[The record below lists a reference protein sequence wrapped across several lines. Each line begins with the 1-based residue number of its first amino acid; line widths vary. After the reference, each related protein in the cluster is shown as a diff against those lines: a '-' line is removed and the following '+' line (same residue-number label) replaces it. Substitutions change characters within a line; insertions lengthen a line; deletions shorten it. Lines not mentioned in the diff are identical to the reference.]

1 MAIELYLTECTA
13 VLPARDSR
21 TRNLESWWGGDLVDW
36 GGGGESRQVRGSGDH
51 RGLVQQGDAPQP
63 ASGRGYPGTEFCV
76 DIVVKGRKTE
86 VPERFRK
93 HVAEK
98 LKLEKI
104 QKLDGKVIS
113 LDVEVSKE
121 HNPRQADRSDRVEIT
136 LHSRGP
142 VIRAEAAAA
151 DPYAALD
158 LATGKL
164 EARLRK
170 QHEKRHNRRG
180 NGRISASE
188 VADVVPGV
196 AELNANGRPLVE
208 EAPESIP
215 TTRIGS
221 IEVQGEGPLVVREK
235 IHTAAPM
242 TLDQALYEM
251 ELVGHDFYLFVD
263 SETKQPSVVYR
274 RHAYDYGVI
283 HLETDPLA
291 GSEAGGAGGALG
303 G

>member
-1 MAIELYLTECTA
+1 MGLRSCRLGRRRSKSPSPSSGETA
-13 VLPARDSR
+13 GA
-21 TRNLESWWGGDLVDW
+21 GAK
-36 GGGGESRQVRGSGDH
+36 
-51 RGLVQQGDAPQP
+51 GDAPRP
-63 ASGRGYPGTEFCV
+63 RSRAGDPGTEFCV

-121 HNPRQADRSDRVEIT
+121 PNPRQADRSDRVEIT

-142 VIRAEAAAA
+142 VIRAEASAA

-158 LATGKL
+158 LASDKL

-170 QHEKRHNRRG
+170 QHDKRYTRRG
-180 NGRISASE
+180 SGRLSAAE

-196 AELNANGRPLVE
+196 AQLNGQGELVADETGGEV
-208 EAPESIP
+208 P
-215 TTRIGS
+215 TTMMGS

-235 IHTAAPM
+235 THRAAAM
-242 TLDQALYEM
+242 GLDQALYEM

-263 SETKQPSVVYR
+263 AETKQPSVVYR

-283 HLETDPLA
+283 HLENDPLA
-291 GSEAGGAGGALG
+291 ENSGGAGGALG